1 MLRIDEIDLTPTEEE
16 EATSLEPEPD
26 YEPEEMEEDEF
37 EDNDLDDLEFPET
50 LNEEDLEG
58 GDIL

>member
-1 MLRIDEIDLTPTEEE
+1 MDN
-16 EATSLEPEPD
+16 
-26 YEPEEMEEDEF
+26 EDEF
-37 EDNDLDDLEFPET
+37 EENDLDELEFPDN

>member
-37 EDNDLDDLEFPET
+37 EENDLDDLEFPET